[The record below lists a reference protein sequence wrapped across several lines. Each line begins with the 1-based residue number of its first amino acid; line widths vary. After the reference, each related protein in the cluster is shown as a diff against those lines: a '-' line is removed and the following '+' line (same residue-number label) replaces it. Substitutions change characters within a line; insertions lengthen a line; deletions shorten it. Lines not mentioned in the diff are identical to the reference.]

1 MLPKIRKFNV
11 NTLAAVHFHLFKRV
25 HATLSVGLSVG
36 LSVSRS
42 LKARSMRLM
51 AIGLV

>member
-11 NTLAAVHFHLFKRV
+11 NTLAAVHFNLFRRV
-25 HATLSVGLSVG
+25 HATLSVGLPVRLSVG
-36 LSVSRS
+36 PL